1 MYKFGGNFP
10 LIQPNPCFTRPRHAG
25 RGPAFADAYRLIED
39 AGIHFQGQLVG
50 TAASVDPK
58 APAGNYADCFVRD
71 FFPVGLI
78 MLLEGRGDVVRAF
91 LHLIMQLRGQQEE
104 LEGQQIAPG
113 VLPASF
119 RVQRNADGDE
129 EVMADFGDRAIGR
142 VAPVDSM
149 MWWSMLLHA
158 YVQYTGDLEFAQGPE
173 IQRMLRMILSLCL
186 QSRFEVFPTLLV
198 PDGSFMIDRRMGVN
212 GHPIEIQ
219 ALFHST
225 LRCAA
230 LLLPEPGSQ
239 WLVDLAKRRREVL
252 QSYVQDYYWL
262 DMDVLNRIYRYE
274 TEMLGENV
282 ENIFNIHPE
291 SIPLWVQDWLPDGAG
306 YFVGNLGPGR
316 MDFRFF
322 AQGNLLMLATGMATA
337 TQAEALTSLIEQR
350 WTDLLGR
357 MPMKLV
363 YPAVEGDEWRL
374 ITGSD
379 PKNIPWSYHNGGNW
393 PVLIWPLVAAMLKV
407 DRADLAEK
415 AWQLVESRLPAA
427 RWPEYYDGRLGR
439 LVGRRA
445 NIGQVW
451 SAAGFL
457 LARYFLDDPD
467 VLSRLGFDEAFT
479 HGSTERG

>member
-1 MYKFGGNFP
+1 MIP
-10 LIQPNPCFTRPRHAG
+10 SEPCFSYPRYAG
-25 RGPAFADAYRLIED
+25 ASPALDDAYQLIED
-39 AGIHFQGQLVG
+39 AKVFYRGQLVG
-50 TAASVDPK
+50 TVASVDLN
-58 APAGNYADCFVRD
+58 APASNYADCFVRD

-78 MLLEGRGDVVRAF
+78 MLLENREDVVRSF
-91 LHLIMQLRGQQEE
+91 LYLIMQLRGQQED

-119 RVQRNADGDE
+119 RVQHDE
-129 EVMADFGDRAIGR
+129 SGNERIIADFGDRAIGR

-149 MWWSMLLHA
+149 MWWSILLQA
-158 YVQYTGDLEFAQGPE
+158 YVHYTGDIAFAHGPE

-186 QSRFEVFPTLLV
+186 QSRFEVFPTLPV
-198 PDGSFMIDRRMGVN
+198 PDGSFMIDRRMGVY
-212 GHPIEIQ
+212 GHPLEIQ
-219 ALFHST
+219 ALFDST
-225 LRCAA
+225 LRAA
-230 LLLPEPGSQ
+230 SLLLPESGSH
-239 WLVDLAKRRREVL
+239 WLLNMAQRRREIL
-252 QSYVQDYYWL
+252 RSYVQRYYWL
-262 DMDVLNRIYRYE
+262 DMDVLNRIYRFE

-282 ENIFNIHPE
+282 ENLFNIHPE
-291 SIPLWVQDWLPDGAG
+291 TIPLWVQDWLPDDAG

-337 TQAEALTSLIEQR
+337 NQRVALTNLIEQR
-350 WTDLLGR
+350 WTDLIGR

-363 YPAVEGDEWRL
+363 YPAIEGDEWRL

-379 PKNIPWSYHNGGNW
+379 PKNIPWSYHNGGHW
-393 PVLIWPLVAAMLKV
+393 PVLIWPLVSALLKSG
-407 DRADLAEK
+407 RADLAGM
-415 AWQLVESRLPAA
+415 AWNLVEKRLMLN

-457 LARYFLDDPD
+457 LARYFLDDPG
-467 VLSRLGFDEAFT
+467 LLLRLGIDEPSPAEV
-479 HGSTERG
+479 SEVNS

>member
-1 MYKFGGNFP
+1 MAENE
-10 LIQPNPCFTRPRHAG
+10 PCFNKPRYHG
-25 RGPAFADAYRLIED
+25 VSPALDDAYRLIEA
-39 AGIHFQGQLVG
+39 AGVFYGGQLVG

-58 APAGNYADCFVRD
+58 APAENYADCFVRD

-78 MLLEGRGDVVRAF
+78 LLLENRADVVRSF

-113 VLPASF
+113 VMPASF
-119 RVQRNADGDE
+119 RVQRNDHGEE
-129 EVMADFGDRAIGR
+129 EVLADFGDRAIGR

-158 YVQYTGDLEFAQGPE
+158 YVLYTGDLDFARSPE

-198 PDGSFMIDRRMGVN
+198 PDASFMIDRRMGVN

-219 ALFHST
+219 ALFNAT
-225 LRCAA
+225 LRCAS
-230 LLLPEPGSQ
+230 LLLPEQGSQ
-239 WLVDLAKRRREVL
+239 WLVDLAQRRRNVL
-252 QSYVQDYYWL
+252 RSYVQQYYWL
-262 DMDVLNRIYRYE
+262 DMDVLNRIYRFE
-274 TEMLGENV
+274 TEMLGVDIENL
-282 ENIFNIHPE
+282 FNIHPE

-306 YFVGNLGPGR
+306 FFVGNLGPGR

-322 AQGNLLMLATGMATA
+322 AQGNLLMLATGMATVA
-337 TQAEALTSLIEQR
+337 QAQALTSLIEQR
-350 WTDLLGR
+350 WNDLLGR
-357 MPMKLV
+357 VPMKLV

-393 PVLIWPLVAAMLKV
+393 PVMIWPLVAATIKAGRM
-407 DRADLAEK
+407 DLAER
-415 AWQLVESRLPAA
+415 AWQMVEPRLFAD

-451 SAAGFL
+451 SAAGLL
-457 LARYFLDDPD
+457 LARYFLDEPG
-467 VLSRLGFDEAFT
+467 LLERLGFDET
-479 HGSTERG
+479 LDETTESAEE